1 MSTFEERVAKTVSEK
16 MNDGTVEK
24 LVADAAE
31 KALKESINE
40 QFRWNGTGWQ
50 KMGRLI
56 DADKLI
62 LHLNDYALQEAPF
75 GRNDSEN
82 QKEIYETIQECMKA
96 VEEQPTAFDVE
107 KVVALLEEELKLA
120 DDEKARCI
128 KENPI
133 QFDSAKGYAH
143 GIAVAIEIVKRGGRD
158 GK

>member
-1 MSTFEERVAKTVSEK
+1 M
-16 MNDGTVEK
+16 
-24 LVADAAE
+24 
-31 KALKESINE
+31 KEI
-40 QFRWNGTGWQ
+40 RLLRNGTGGQ

-62 LHLNDYALQEAPF
+62 LHLNEYALQEAPF
-75 GRNDSEN
+75 GCNDSEN

-158 GK
+158 EE